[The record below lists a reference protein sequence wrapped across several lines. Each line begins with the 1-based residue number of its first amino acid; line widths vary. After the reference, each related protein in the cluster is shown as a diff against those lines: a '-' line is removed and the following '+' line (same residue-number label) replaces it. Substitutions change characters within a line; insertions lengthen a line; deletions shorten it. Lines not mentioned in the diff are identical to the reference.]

1 MKRQH
6 EGLQNY
12 LKSLRGPGEVASLTP
27 NPRLPVGPDA
37 PLPIGLRPIPTSSQ
51 RPKPTNATIVYAR
64 TAVTDC
70 HDLGRSAGAP
80 PIALNMMEG
89 DVVFTHRMA
98 PATRAPL
105 GQNVKVIS
113 LKLLNEDLRRMGPLS
128 DLQYFE
134 TFYEGNHFKWCPDG
148 VVNNLD
154 GADPTNEFKDF
165 AVANVAIQGFV
176 RFSTL
181 PFGDEAVGHNFPNS
195 FTTQKGVRNGDRV
208 YVVLLRSERDAKDKC
223 TYRFHL
229 VLASHITNKK
239 FLPDGNVERAWLL
252 GRVVDGNQS
261 KNMVTL
267 CVGVAPVHP
276 EASLMIDAMLQRMW
290 LDGRDNA
297 SKKRLSDLAGFVA
310 EYEDAQ
316 AEQRRE
322 QAERREAEAVEA
334 ERRKAEAMAAAAAAV
349 AATLAA

>member
-1 MKRQH
+1 MKRAH
-6 EGLQNY
+6 EGLHGY

-37 PLPIGLRPIPTSSQ
+37 PLPIGFRPIPTSSQ

-70 HDLGRSAGAP
+70 NDLGQSRGAP
-80 PIALNMMEG
+80 PIALNMAEG
-89 DVVFTHRMA
+89 DVVLTHRME

-105 GQNVKVIS
+105 GQNVKVLS
-113 LKLLNEDLRRMGPLS
+113 LSLLNRDLRGMGAMT
-128 DLQYFE
+128 DEDAHKF
-134 TFYEGNHFKWCPDG
+134 FYYDPDTRLHFKWCPDG

-165 AVANVAIQGFV
+165 AIANVALQGFV

-181 PFGDEAVGHNFPNS
+181 PFGDEAVGHNFPNI

-208 YVVLLRSERDAKDKC
+208 YLILKRSGADDNGKR
-223 TYRFHL
+223 TYQFGL
-229 VLASHITNKK
+229 VLASHITTGK
-239 FLPDGNVERAWLL
+239 FVPDADVLHAWTL

-267 CVGVAPVHP
+267 CVGVAPVMP
-276 EASLMIDAMLQRMW
+276 EAGLSLAQTLDHAW
-290 LDGRDNA
+290 LDGRNPGHVR
-297 SKKRLSDLAGFVA
+297 RLGEVNVA
-310 EYEDAQ
+310 LDAYW
-316 AEQRRE
+316 ARE
-322 QAERREAEAVEA
+322 QSQ
-334 ERRKAEAMAAAAAAV
+334 AAGV
-349 AATLAA
+349 D